1 MRPCR
6 FESGPRHQTSFTEP
20 TLKVF
25 NLHCEQGHAFEGWFA
40 SAEVFDAQVAGG
52 QVQCPVCGSTAISK
66 ALSAPRL
73 NLGAEPP
80 QPQQRQVA
88 AMPTAEQMQ
97 ALFLKMA
104 REIVANTEDVGEK
117 FAEEA
122 RRIHYK
128 EAPERGIRGMTSKEE
143 AEALEEEGINVMPM
157 PFANLLK
164 GPLQ

>member
-1 MRPCR
+1 
-6 FESGPRHQTSFTEP
+6 
-20 TLKVF
+20 LKVF
-25 NLHCEQGHAFEGWFA
+25 NLNCSRQHAFEGWFA
-40 SAEVFDAQVAGG
+40 SAEEFDAQLAAGD
-52 QVQCPVCGSTAISK
+52 VQCPLCGSVAITK

-80 QPQQRQVA
+80 REPRQVA
-88 AMPTAEQMQ
+88 AMPTPEQMH

-104 REIVANTEDVGEK
+104 REIVANTDDVGER

-128 EAPERGIRGMTSKEE
+128 EAPERGIRGVTSKED

-157 PFANLLK
+157 PFAHLLK

>member
-1 MRPCR
+1 VPVRVRPAAP
-6 FESGPRHQTSFTEP
+6 EFTES

-25 NLHCEQGHAFEGWFA
+25 NLYCEHGHAFEGWFA
-40 SAEVFDAQVAGG
+40 SAEAFDTQAAGG
-52 QVQCPVCGSTAISK
+52 QVQCPVCGSTAIGK

-73 NLGAEPP
+73 NLGAE

-88 AMPTAEQMQ
+88 AMPTNEQLQ

-104 REIVANTEDVGEK
+104 REIVAGTENVGER

-128 EAPERGIRGMTSKEE
+128 EAPERGIRGVTSKEE
-143 AEALEEEGINVMPM
+143 ADALEEEGIKVMPM
-157 PFANLLK
+157 PFGHLLK
-164 GPLQ
+164 DPLQ

>member
-1 MRPCR
+1 
-6 FESGPRHQTSFTEP
+6 
-20 TLKVF
+20 LKVF

-40 SAEVFDAQVAGG
+40 SVEAFDAQLAGG
-52 QVQCPVCGSTAISK
+52 QLQCPVCGSTAISK

-73 NLGAEPP
+73 NLGAAP
-80 QPQQRQVA
+80 QQQRQVA

-104 REIVANTEDVGEK
+104 REIVASTEDVGEK

-128 EAPERGIRGMTSKEE
+128 EAPERGIRGVTSKDE
-143 AEALEEEGINVMPM
+143 AEALEEEGIKVMPM
-157 PFANLLK
+157 PFADLLK
-164 GPLQ
+164 DPLQ

>member
-1 MRPCR
+1 
-6 FESGPRHQTSFTEP
+6 
-20 TLKVF
+20 LKVF
-25 NLHCEQGHAFEGWFA
+25 NLSCDQQHAFEGWFA
-40 SAEVFDAQVAGG
+40 STEAFDAQLAAGE
-52 QVQCPVCGSTAISK
+52 VQCPVCGSTAVSK

-80 QPQQRQVA
+80 GEQRQVA
-88 AMPTAEQMQ
+88 AMPTPEQMQ

-104 REIVANTEDVGEK
+104 REIVAGTEDVGER

-128 EAPERGIRGMTSKEE
+128 EVPERGIRGVTSREE
-143 AEALEEEGINVMPM
+143 ADALQEEGINVMPM
-157 PFANLLK
+157 PFGNLLK

>member
-1 MRPCR
+1 M
-6 FESGPRHQTSFTEP
+6 
-20 TLKVF
+20 KVY

-40 SAEVFDAQVAGG
+40 SAEAFDAQSDGG
-52 QVQCPVCGSTAISK
+52 RVQCPACGSTAISK

-80 QPQQRQVA
+80 QQQQQQRQVA
-88 AMPTAEQMQ
+88 AMPTAEQLQ

-128 EAPERGIRGMTSKEE
+128 EAPERGIRGVTSKEE
-143 AEALEEEGINVMPM
+143 AEALDEEGIKVMPM
-157 PFANLLK
+157 PYADLLK

>member
-1 MRPCR
+1 
-6 FESGPRHQTSFTEP
+6 
-20 TLKVF
+20 LKVF
-25 NLHCEQGHAFEGWFA
+25 NLSCEQQHAFEGWFA
-40 SAEVFDAQVAGG
+40 SADAFEAQMTGG
-52 QVQCPVCGSTAISK
+52 RVQCPFCGSTAISK

-80 QPQQRQVA
+80 QQQRQVA
-88 AMPTAEQMQ
+88 AMPTAEQLQ

-104 REIVANTEDVGEK
+104 REIVANTEDVGER

-128 EAPERGIRGMTSKEE
+128 EAPERGIRGVTSKDE
-143 AEALEEEGINVMPM
+143 ADALEEEGIKVMPV
-157 PFANLLK
+157 PFGNLLK

>member
-1 MRPCR
+1 V
-6 FESGPRHQTSFTEP
+6 
-20 TLKVF
+20 KVF
-25 NLHCEQGHAFEGWFA
+25 NLNCDQMHAFEGWFA
-40 SAEVFDAQVAGG
+40 SGEAFESQLAGG
-52 QVQCPVCGSTAISK
+52 QLQCPVCGSTSIAK

-80 QPQQRQVA
+80 QRQVT
-88 AMPTAEQMQ
+88 AMPTQEQMQ

-104 REIVANTEDVGEK
+104 REIVANTEDVGER

-128 EAPERGIRGMTSKEE
+128 EAPERGIRGVTSRDE
-143 AEALEEEGINVMPM
+143 ADALEEEGIKVVPM

-164 GPLQ
+164 DPLQ

>member
-1 MRPCR
+1 M
-6 FESGPRHQTSFTEP
+6 
-20 TLKVF
+20 KVF

-40 SAEVFDAQVAGG
+40 SVEAFDAQLAGG
-52 QVQCPVCGSTAISK
+52 QVQCPACGSTAISK

-73 NLGAEPP
+73 NLGAVAPAP
-80 QPQQRQVA
+80 SRQVA

-117 FAEEA
+117 FADEA

-128 EAPERGIRGMTSKEE
+128 EAPERGIRGVTSKEE
-143 AEALEEEGINVMPM
+143 AEALEEEGIKVMPM

>member
-1 MRPCR
+1 
-6 FESGPRHQTSFTEP
+6 
-20 TLKVF
+20 LKVF
-25 NLHCEQGHAFEGWFA
+25 NLSCDQQHPFEGWFA
-40 SAEVFDAQVAGG
+40 STEAFDAQLAAGE
-52 QVQCPVCGSTAISK
+52 VQCPLCGSTAVSK

-80 QPQQRQVA
+80 GEQRQVA
-88 AMPTAEQMQ
+88 AMPTPEQMQ

-104 REIVANTEDVGEK
+104 REIVAGTEDVGER

-128 EAPERGIRGMTSKEE
+128 EVPERGIRGVTSKEE
-143 AEALEEEGINVMPM
+143 ADALQEEGINVMPM
-157 PFANLLK
+157 PFGNLLK